1 MWFRNFGA
9 LFLCIIKVTRR
20 LLFITWVTPKRWP
33 GLKCDIF
40 SVCSVPLSQC
50 LYLHALLRVCCCL
63 CWLSWEISTMPENYA
78 VRRCPSKRASPDIFH
93 THTNVYMQRHQRRM
107 RDIIPCGSFGSVRI
121 KMVNVF
127 FFFYEWASVE
137 HCRTVYLIEVSHTRK
152 EWLKLEKWVHVFSF
166 FREMQC
172 F

>member
-127 FFFYEWASVE
+127 FFLLRMSKCWTLSYCVLDWGEPCSERV
-137 HCRTVYLIEVSHTRK
+137 T
-152 EWLKLEKWVHVFSF
+152 
-166 FREMQC
+166 
-172 F
+172 